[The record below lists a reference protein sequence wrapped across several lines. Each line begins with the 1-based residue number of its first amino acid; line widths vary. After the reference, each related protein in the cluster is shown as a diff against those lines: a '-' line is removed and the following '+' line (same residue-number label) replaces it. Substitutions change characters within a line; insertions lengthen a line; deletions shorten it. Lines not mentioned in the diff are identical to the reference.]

1 MAAGGRCRPTEQAV
15 QWNRTG
21 PPGPPGPPENA
32 DSTVR
37 HISGFMFD
45 GHTVTTPLLSAKGE
59 FGRLA
64 LTCGTD
70 ANGSNGQIVYTSES
84 DNLRDSVSFTGSTA
98 PAAPIFVQVNPGDQA
113 TFSWGPTSGN
123 HISFHLLI
131 ESLLHEPAQ
140 PPPSLTEIH
149 GFVQGFPQNSGCAYY
164 VFVDTSDLASP
175 STVTP

>member
-1 MAAGGRCRPTEQAV
+1 
-15 QWNRTG
+15 
-21 PPGPPGPPENA
+21 
-32 DSTVR
+32 
-37 HISGFMFD
+37 MFD